1 MSEIPEIGKISAE
14 IFHELIFP
22 RLGAKN
28 DNVLVGPH
36 HGVDNG
42 VVQIGD
48 RAVSFTTDPVFIV
61 PEYGWE
67 RAAWFAI
74 HILVS
79 DAVTSGLK
87 PQYMAI
93 DLNLPMEIT
102 KEQLTIMWQTMHA
115 ECQKLG
121 VNIVCGHTA
130 RYENCNYPMVGGA
143 TVIGVG
149 GLDEYVTASMARA
162 GDKIIITK
170 GPAIEAVGIFAA
182 MFPALLEKE
191 FGAAFARRAEGLFY
205 QMTVVE
211 DARTAVSVGV
221 RDNGVAAMHDATEG
235 GIWGGLYE
243 LAEAAGLGVRVEKEK
258 IVVAEGIEE
267 ICGYFDIDP
276 YASIS
281 EGTLIIICR
290 PHKADAVV
298 GALTARGIPSSIVG
312 EMTPP
317 EQGMVL
323 VRRGKGQALHIGPF
337 KGGRKVSHLAVG
349 SGYHSGGEVNAGHPA
364 LATQPPGHQGRQRPR
379 AAADIQHLLPRPG
392 GDEVHEAGAVPLFTA
407 EG

>member
-48 RAVSFTTDPVFIV
+48 RAVSLTTDPVFIV

-79 DAVTSGLK
+79 DAATSGLK

-93 DLNLPMEIT
+93 DFNLPMEIN

-130 RYENCNYPMVGGA
+130 RYENCHYPMVGGA

-191 FGAAFARRAEGLFY
+191 FGAAFARNAEGLFY

-258 IVVAEGIEE
+258 IVVAEGVEE

-281 EGTLIIICR
+281 EGTLIIVCR

-298 GALTARGIPSSIVG
+298 SALTAKGIPSSIVG
-312 EMTPP
+312 EMTSP

-323 VRRGKGQALHIGPF
+323 VRQGKEEKLIHPIVDPFWKAFYGAL
-337 KGGRKVSHLAVG
+337 
-349 SGYHSGGEVNAGHPA
+349 SG
-364 LATQPPGHQGRQRPR
+364 
-379 AAADIQHLLPRPG
+379 
-392 GDEVHEAGAVPLFTA
+392 
-407 EG
+407 